1 MGLQGRKS
9 VLFGVSLR
17 GLAADPQL
25 QEPSSSQQSEALSV
39 DNPASE
45 EIKFQ

>member
-1 MGLQGRKS
+1 MTS
-9 VLFGVSLR
+9 WAYNDHHD
-17 GLAADPQL
+17 LAA
-25 QEPSSSQQSEALSV
+25 ESGEEGASSSQKSEALSV